1 MIYLAQTDTTA
12 GFLSKSEIEINLV
25 KKRNINQPCIMT
37 SYYFTSLKNKTSIPN
52 KFKNQI
58 RRSKKTTFIYKNN
71 ISFRVIKDTKHSE
84 FLKNFDFLYSS
95 SANLHGNNFSLEYAK
110 SIANI
115 IVDNKFQQNSSSKI
129 YKINN
134 TTIKKIR

>member
-12 GFLSKSEIEINLV
+12 GFLSKSQDEINLI
-25 KKRNINQPCIMT
+25 KKRKLNQKCIMT
-37 SYYFTSLKNKTSIPN
+37 SCYFASLKKITKIPD
-52 KFKNQI
+52 KFKNKI

-84 FLKNFDFLYSS
+84 FLKSFDFLYSS
-95 SANLHGNNFSLEYAK
+95 SANLHNNDFSLEYAK
-110 SIANI
+110 GVANI
-115 IVDNKFQQNSSSKI
+115 IIDNDFSQQASSKI

-134 TTIKKIR
+134 VKLKKIR